1 MSIVF
6 DSDFGIL
13 KRTITDII
21 KSKREYLRVNYGINI
36 DDSNSSIYNII
47 ASSLGLIEEEVID
60 ELNLFFSKMK
70 PGGTYWTAIEKH
82 ISSKS
87 TTYSAVRSALLNLDG
102 IEYTNIKSSAG
113 KANIYLILREDLLD
127 TSKTNIN
134 KSEFKA
140 KLWETLYLTTP
151 SGTLLEGDIEIDGLN
166 PTGQLKSYK
175 ISLGKRKYVYMKVKY
190 KLDLKNYLY
199 LNIDSQI
206 RDIYFRIISNNYSD
220 MGISF
225 EYQDFFAPVNEVKGV
240 KSIEIKVCVKDTDT
254 QNISSIT
261 DSDFKKN
268 EDITISDDTLLLFN
282 TVDRLLIDI
291 DN

>member
-13 KRTITDII
+13 KRTIKDVVRA
-21 KSKREYLRVNYGINI
+21 KREYLRANYGINI
-36 DDSNSSIYNII
+36 DDSNSSIYNMI
-47 ASSLGLIEEEVID
+47 ASSLALIEEKVID

-70 PGGTYWTAIEKH
+70 PGGSYWTAIEKH

-87 TTYSAVRSALLNLDG
+87 ATYSAVRAALLNLNG
-102 IEYTNIKSSAG
+102 IEYANIKSSAG
-113 KANIYLILREDLLD
+113 KANIYLILKENLLD
-127 TSKTNIN
+127 AGKTTIN
-134 KSEFKA
+134 NPEFKA

-206 RDIYFRIISNNYSD
+206 RDIYSRIISNNYAD

-225 EYQDFFAPVNEVKGV
+225 EYQDFFAPVNEVKGI
-240 KSIEIKVCVKDTDT
+240 KFMEISTCVKDTDT
-254 QNISSIT
+254 ESISKINE
-261 DSDFKKN
+261 SDFQKN
-268 EDITISDDTLLLFN
+268 QDISINDDTMLIFN
-282 TVDRLLIDI
+282 TTERLIIGIDT
-291 DN
+291 

>member
-13 KRTITDII
+13 KRTIKDIVRA
-21 KSKREYLRVNYGINI
+21 KREYLRVNYGINI
-36 DDSNSSIYNII
+36 DDNQSSIYNII
-47 ASSLGLIEEEVID
+47 ASSLALIEEEIIN

-70 PGGTYWTAIEKH
+70 PGGTYWAAIEEH

-87 TTYSAVRSALLNLDG
+87 TTYSAVQSALLNLDG
-102 IEYTNIKSSAG
+102 VEYTNIKSSAG
-113 KANIYLILREDLLD
+113 KANIYLIVKEDLLD
-127 TSKTNIN
+127 SSKTNIN
-134 KSEFKA
+134 DFN
-140 KLWETLYLTTP
+140 LTIP

-166 PTGQLKSYK
+166 STGQRKSYK

-206 RDIYFRIISNNYSD
+206 RDIYSRIISNNYSD

-225 EYQDFFAPVNEVKGV
+225 EYQDFFAPVNEVKGI
-240 KSIEIKVCVKDTDT
+240 KFMEIRTCIKDTDT
-254 QNISSIT
+254 ESITKIT

-268 EDITISDDTLLLFN
+268 QDIAINDDTMLLFN
-282 TVDRLLIDI
+282 TTDRLLIDI
-291 DN
+291 G

>member
-13 KRTITDII
+13 KRTIKDIV
-21 KSKREYLRVNYGINI
+21 KTKREYLRSSYGIII
-36 DDSNSSIYNII
+36 DDNDSSIYNII
-47 ASSLGLIEEEVID
+47 ASSLALIEEEIID

-70 PGGTYWTAIEKH
+70 PGGSYWTAIEKH

-102 IEYTNIKSSAG
+102 VEYSNIKSSAG
-113 KANIYLILREDLLD
+113 KANVYLILKEDLLD
-127 TSKTNIN
+127 SSKSNIDN
-134 KSEFKA
+134 SEFKA

-166 PTGQLKSYK
+166 PTGQRKSYK

-206 RDIYFRIISNNYSD
+206 RNIYSRIISNNYSD

-225 EYQDFFAPVNEVKGV
+225 EYQDFFAPVNEVKGI
-240 KSIEIKVCVKDTDT
+240 KSIEIEACVKDSDT
-254 QNISSIT
+254 ENISSIT
-261 DSDFKKN
+261 SSDFKKN
-268 EDITISDDTLLLFN
+268 QDIAIDDDTLLIFN
-282 TVDRLLIDI
+282 TTDRLLIDI
-291 DN
+291 DS

>member
-13 KRTITDII
+13 KRTIKDIVR
-21 KSKREYLRVNYGINI
+21 SKREYLRSNYGINI

-47 ASSLGLIEEEVID
+47 AYSLALIEEEIIG

-70 PGGTYWTAIEKH
+70 PGGTYWTAIEEH

-87 TTYSAVRSALLNLDG
+87 TTYSEVRAALLNLNG
-102 IEYTNIKSSAG
+102 VEHANIKSSAG
-113 KANIYLILREDLLD
+113 KANIYLILKEDLLD
-127 TSKTNIN
+127 AGKTTIN
-134 KSEFKA
+134 NPEFKA

-166 PTGQLKSYK
+166 STGQLKSYK

-206 RDIYFRIISNNYSD
+206 RDIYSRIISNNYSD

-225 EYQDFFAPVNEVKGV
+225 EYQDFFAPVNEVKGI
-240 KSIEIKVCVKDTDT
+240 KFMEITACVKDTDT
-254 QNISSIT
+254 ESISKIS

-268 EDITISDDTLLLFN
+268 EDIAITDDTILLFN
-282 TVDRLLIDI
+282 TTERLLINI
-291 DN
+291 DT

>member
-13 KRTITDII
+13 KRTIVDIVR
-21 KSKREYLRVNYGINI
+21 SKREYLRINYGINI

-47 ASSLGLIEEEVID
+47 ASSLALIEEEIIN

-70 PGGTYWTAIEKH
+70 PGGAYWAAIEEH

-87 TTYSAVRSALLNLDG
+87 TTYSAVRTALLNLHG
-102 IEYTNIKSSAG
+102 IEHANIKSSAG
-113 KANIYLILREDLLD
+113 KANIYLILKEDLLD
-127 TSKTNIN
+127 TTKTNIN
-134 KSEFKA
+134 NPEFKA

-151 SGTLLEGDIEIDGLN
+151 SGTLLDGDIEIDGLN
-166 PTGQLKSYK
+166 STGQLKSYK
-175 ISLGKRKYVYMKVKY
+175 ISLGKRKYVYIKVKY

-206 RDIYFRIISNNYSD
+206 RNIYSRIISNNYSD

-225 EYQDFFAPVNEVKGV
+225 EYQDFFAPVNEVKGI
-240 KSIEIKVCVKDTDT
+240 KFMEIKVCVKDTNT
-254 QNISSIT
+254 ESISKIS
-261 DSDFKKN
+261 DSDFQTNK
-268 EDITISDDTLLLFN
+268 DIAINDDTMLLFN
-282 TVDRLLIDI
+282 TTERLLIDI
-291 DN
+291 DT

>member
-13 KRTITDII
+13 KRTIKDII

-102 IEYTNIKSSAG
+102 VEYTNIKSSAG

-206 RDIYFRIISNNYSD
+206 RNIYSRIISNNYSD

-268 EDITISDDTLLLFN
+268 EDINISDDTLLLFN

>member
-13 KRTITDII
+13 KRTIKDIVRA
-21 KSKREYLRVNYGINI
+21 KREYLRINYGINI
-36 DDSNSSIYNII
+36 DDSNSSIYNMI
-47 ASSLGLIEEEVID
+47 ASSLALIEEEVIN

-70 PGGTYWTAIEKH
+70 PGGSYWAAIEEH

-87 TTYSAVRSALLNLDG
+87 ATYSAVRAALLNLYG
-102 IEYTNIKSSAG
+102 VEYANIKSSAG
-113 KANIYLILREDLLD
+113 KANIYLILKEDLLD
-127 TSKTNIN
+127 AGKTTIN
-134 KSEFKA
+134 NSEFKA

-166 PTGQLKSYK
+166 PTGQRKSYK
-175 ISLGKRKYVYMKVKY
+175 ISLGKRKYVYMKGKY

-206 RDIYFRIISNNYSD
+206 RNIYSRIISNNYSD

-225 EYQDFFAPVNEVKGV
+225 EYQDFFAPVNEVKGI
-240 KSIEIKVCVKDTDT
+240 KFMEIKACVKDTDAES
-254 QNISSIT
+254 ISKIS
-261 DSDFKKN
+261 DSDFQAN
-268 EDITISDDTLLLFN
+268 QDIAINDDTMLIFN
-282 TVDRLLIDI
+282 TTERLLIGI
-291 DN
+291 DT

>member
-13 KRTITDII
+13 KRTIKDIVRA
-21 KSKREYLRVNYGINI
+21 KREYLRINYGINI
-36 DDSNSSIYNII
+36 DDSNSSIYNMI
-47 ASSLGLIEEEVID
+47 ASSLALIEEEVIN

-70 PGGTYWTAIEKH
+70 PGGSYWSAIEEH

-87 TTYSAVRSALLNLDG
+87 ATYSAVRAALLNLYG
-102 IEYTNIKSSAG
+102 VEYANIKSSAG
-113 KANIYLILREDLLD
+113 KANIYLILKEDLLD
-127 TSKTNIN
+127 AGKTTIN
-134 KSEFKA
+134 NPEFKA
-140 KLWETLYLTTP
+140 TLWETLYLTTP

-206 RDIYFRIISNNYSD
+206 RNIYSRIISNNYSD

-225 EYQDFFAPVNEVKGV
+225 EYQDFFAPVNEVKGI
-240 KSIEIKVCVKDTDT
+240 KFMEIKACVKDTDT
-254 QNISSIT
+254 ESISKIS
-261 DSDFKKN
+261 DSDFQTN
-268 EDITISDDTLLLFN
+268 QDITITDDTMLIFN
-282 TVDRLLIDI
+282 TTERLLIGI
-291 DN
+291 DT

>member
-6 DSDFGIL
+6 DSDFGVL
-13 KRTITDII
+13 KRTIKDIVR
-21 KSKREYLRVNYGINI
+21 SKREYLRVTYGINI

-47 ASSLGLIEEEVID
+47 ASSLALIEEEIIN

-70 PGGTYWTAIEKH
+70 PGGTYWAAIEEH

-87 TTYSAVRSALLNLDG
+87 TTYGAVRTALLNLNG
-102 IEYTNIKSSAG
+102 IEHANIKSSAG
-113 KANIYLILREDLLD
+113 KANIYLILKEDLLD
-127 TSKTNIN
+127 TNKTNIN
-134 KSEFKA
+134 NPEFKA

-151 SGTLLEGDIEIDGLN
+151 SGTLLDGDIEIDGLN
-166 PTGQLKSYK
+166 STGQLKSYK

-206 RDIYFRIISNNYSD
+206 RNIYSRIISNNYSD

-225 EYQDFFAPVNEVKGV
+225 EYQDFFVPVNEVKGI
-240 KSIEIKVCVKDTDT
+240 KFMEIKVCVKDTDT
-254 QNISSIT
+254 ESIS
-261 DSDFKKN
+261 K
-268 EDITISDDTLLLFN
+268 ISDGDFQTNQDFSINDDTILLFN
-282 TVDRLLIDI
+282 TTERLLIDI
-291 DN
+291 DT

>member
-13 KRTITDII
+13 KRTIKDIVRA
-21 KSKREYLRVNYGINI
+21 KREHLRANYGINI
-36 DDSNSSIYNII
+36 DDSNSSIYNMI
-47 ASSLGLIEEEVID
+47 ASSLALIEEEVID

-70 PGGTYWTAIEKH
+70 PGGSYWTAIEEH

-87 TTYSAVRSALLNLDG
+87 ATYSAVRAALLNLYG
-102 IEYTNIKSSAG
+102 IEYANIKSSAG
-113 KANIYLILREDLLD
+113 KANIYLILKEDLLD
-127 TSKTNIN
+127 AGKTTIN
-134 KSEFKA
+134 NPEFKA

-166 PTGQLKSYK
+166 PTGQHKSYK

-206 RDIYFRIISNNYSD
+206 RDIYSRIISNNYAD

-225 EYQDFFAPVNEVKGV
+225 EYQDFFAPVNEVKGI
-240 KSIEIKVCVKDTDT
+240 KFMEISACVKDTDT
-254 QNISSIT
+254 ESISKINE
-261 DSDFKKN
+261 SDFQKN
-268 EDITISDDTLLLFN
+268 QDITINDDTMLTFN
-282 TVDRLLIDI
+282 TTERLIIGIDT
-291 DN
+291 

>member
-13 KRTITDII
+13 KRTIKDIVRA
-21 KSKREYLRVNYGINI
+21 KREYLRINYGINI
-36 DDSNSSIYNII
+36 DDSNSSIYNMI
-47 ASSLGLIEEEVID
+47 ASSLALIEEEVIN

-70 PGGTYWTAIEKH
+70 PGGSYWSAIEEH

-87 TTYSAVRSALLNLDG
+87 ATYSAVRAALLNLYG
-102 IEYTNIKSSAG
+102 VEYANIKSSAG
-113 KANIYLILREDLLD
+113 KANIYLILKEDLLD
-127 TSKTNIN
+127 AGKTTIN
-134 KSEFKA
+134 NPEFKA

-206 RDIYFRIISNNYSD
+206 RNIYSRIISNNYSD

-225 EYQDFFAPVNEVKGV
+225 EYQDFFAPVNEVKGI
-240 KSIEIKVCVKDTDT
+240 KFMEIKACVKDTDAES
-254 QNISSIT
+254 ISKIS
-261 DSDFKKN
+261 DSDFQAN
-268 EDITISDDTLLLFN
+268 QDIAINDDTMLIFN
-282 TVDRLLIDI
+282 TTERLLIGI
-291 DN
+291 DT

>member
-13 KRTITDII
+13 KRTIKDIV
-21 KSKREYLRVNYGINI
+21 KSKREYLRVNYEINI
-36 DDSNSSIYNII
+36 DDNHSSIYNMI
-47 ASSLGLIEEEVID
+47 AYSLALIEEEIIN

-70 PGGTYWTAIEKH
+70 PGGSYWSAIEEH

-87 TTYSAVRSALLNLDG
+87 ATYSAVRAALLNLNG
-102 IEYTNIKSSAG
+102 VEYANIKSSAG
-113 KANIYLILREDLLD
+113 KANIYLILKENLLD
-127 TSKTNIN
+127 SSKTTIN
-134 KSEFKA
+134 NSKFKA
-140 KLWETLYLTTP
+140 KLWETLYLTIP

-166 PTGQLKSYK
+166 PTGQRKSYK

-206 RDIYFRIISNNYSD
+206 RNIYSRIISNNYSD

-225 EYQDFFAPVNEVKGV
+225 EYQDFFAPVNEVKGI
-240 KSIEIKVCVKDTDT
+240 KFMEISTCVKDTDT
-254 QNISSIT
+254 DSISKIS

-268 EDITISDDTLLLFN
+268 QDIAINDDTMLIFN
-282 TVDRLLIDI
+282 TTKRLIIGIDT
-291 DN
+291 

>member
-13 KRTITDII
+13 KRTIKDIVRA
-21 KSKREYLRVNYGINI
+21 KREYLRANYGINI
-36 DDSNSSIYNII
+36 DDSNSSIYNMI
-47 ASSLGLIEEEVID
+47 AFSLALIEEEVID

-70 PGGTYWTAIEKH
+70 PGGSYWTAIEEH

-87 TTYSAVRSALLNLDG
+87 ATYSAVRTALLNLNG
-102 IEYTNIKSSAG
+102 VEYANIKSSAG
-113 KANIYLILREDLLD
+113 KANIYLILKENLLD
-127 TSKTNIN
+127 AGKTTIN
-134 KSEFKA
+134 NPEFKA

-166 PTGQLKSYK
+166 STGQLKSYK

-199 LNIDSQI
+199 LNIDSKI
-206 RDIYFRIISNNYSD
+206 RDIYSRIISNNYAD

-225 EYQDFFAPVNEVKGV
+225 EYQDFFAPVNEVKGI
-240 KSIEIKVCVKDTDT
+240 KFMEISTCVKDTDT
-254 QNISSIT
+254 ESISSLN
-261 DSDFKKN
+261 DSDFQKN
-268 EDITISDDTLLLFN
+268 QDIAINDDTMLIFN
-282 TVDRLLIDI
+282 TTERLIIGIDT
-291 DN
+291 

>member
-13 KRTITDII
+13 KRTIKDIVRA
-21 KSKREYLRVNYGINI
+21 KREYLRINYGINI
-36 DDSNSSIYNII
+36 DDSNSSIYNMI
-47 ASSLGLIEEEVID
+47 ASSLALIEEEVIN

-70 PGGTYWTAIEKH
+70 PGGSYWSAIEEH

-87 TTYSAVRSALLNLDG
+87 ATYSAVRAALLNLYG
-102 IEYTNIKSSAG
+102 VEYANIKSSAG
-113 KANIYLILREDLLD
+113 KANIYLILKEDLLD
-127 TSKTNIN
+127 AGKTTIN
-134 KSEFKA
+134 NSEFKA

-151 SGTLLEGDIEIDGLN
+151 SGPLLEGDIEIDGLN
-166 PTGQLKSYK
+166 PTGQRKSYK

-206 RDIYFRIISNNYSD
+206 RNIYSRIISNNYSD

-225 EYQDFFAPVNEVKGV
+225 EYQDFFAPVNEVKGI
-240 KSIEIKVCVKDTDT
+240 KFMEIKACVKDTDT
-254 QNISSIT
+254 ESISKIS
-261 DSDFKKN
+261 DSDFQTN
-268 EDITISDDTLLLFN
+268 QDITITDDTMLIFN
-282 TVDRLLIDI
+282 TTERLLIGI
-291 DN
+291 DT

>member
-13 KRTITDII
+13 KRTIKDIVRA
-21 KSKREYLRVNYGINI
+21 KREYLRINYGINI
-36 DDSNSSIYNII
+36 DDSNSSIYNMI
-47 ASSLGLIEEEVID
+47 ASSLALIEEEVIN

-70 PGGTYWTAIEKH
+70 PGGSYWSAIEEH

-87 TTYSAVRSALLNLDG
+87 ATYSAVRAALLNLYG
-102 IEYTNIKSSAG
+102 VEYANIKSSAG
-113 KANIYLILREDLLD
+113 KANIYLILKEDLLD
-127 TSKTNIN
+127 AGKTTIN
-134 KSEFKA
+134 NPEFKA

-166 PTGQLKSYK
+166 PTGQRKSYK

-206 RDIYFRIISNNYSD
+206 RNIYSRIISNNYSD

-225 EYQDFFAPVNEVKGV
+225 EYQDFFAPVNEVKGI
-240 KSIEIKVCVKDTDT
+240 KFMEIKACVKDTDT
-254 QNISSIT
+254 ESISKIS
-261 DSDFKKN
+261 DSDFQTN
-268 EDITISDDTLLLFN
+268 QDIAINDDTMLIFN
-282 TVDRLLIDI
+282 TTERLLIGI
-291 DN
+291 DT

>member
-13 KRTITDII
+13 KRTIKDIVRA
-21 KSKREYLRVNYGINI
+21 KRECLRINYGINI
-36 DDSNSSIYNII
+36 DDSNSSIYNMI
-47 ASSLGLIEEEVID
+47 ASSLALIEEEVIN

-70 PGGTYWTAIEKH
+70 PGGSYWSAIEEH

-87 TTYSAVRSALLNLDG
+87 ATYSAVRAALLNLYG
-102 IEYTNIKSSAG
+102 VEYANIKSSAG
-113 KANIYLILREDLLD
+113 KANIYLILKEDLLD
-127 TSKTNIN
+127 AGKTTIN
-134 KSEFKA
+134 NPEFKA

-175 ISLGKRKYVYMKVKY
+175 ISLEKRKYVYMKVKY

-206 RDIYFRIISNNYSD
+206 RNIYSRIISNNYSD

-225 EYQDFFAPVNEVKGV
+225 EYQDFFAPVNEVKGI
-240 KSIEIKVCVKDTDT
+240 KFMEIKACIKDTDT
-254 QNISSIT
+254 KSISKIS
-261 DSDFKKN
+261 DSDFQTN
-268 EDITISDDTLLLFN
+268 QDIAINDDTMLIFN
-282 TVDRLLIDI
+282 TTERLLIGI
-291 DN
+291 DT

>member
-13 KRTITDII
+13 KRTIKDIVRA
-21 KSKREYLRVNYGINI
+21 KREYLRINYGINI
-36 DDSNSSIYNII
+36 DDSNSSIYNMI
-47 ASSLGLIEEEVID
+47 ASSLALIEEEVIN

-70 PGGTYWTAIEKH
+70 PGGSYWSAIEEH

-87 TTYSAVRSALLNLDG
+87 ATYSAVRAALLNLYG
-102 IEYTNIKSSAG
+102 VEYANIKSSAG
-113 KANIYLILREDLLD
+113 KANIYLILKEDLLD
-127 TSKTNIN
+127 AGKTTIN
-134 KSEFKA
+134 NPEFKA

-206 RDIYFRIISNNYSD
+206 RNIYSRIISNNYSD

-225 EYQDFFAPVNEVKGV
+225 EYQDFFAPVNEVKGI
-240 KSIEIKVCVKDTDT
+240 KFMEIKVCVKDIDT
-254 QNISSIT
+254 ESISKIS
-261 DSDFKKN
+261 DSDFQTN
-268 EDITISDDTLLLFN
+268 QDITITDDTMLIFN
-282 TVDRLLIDI
+282 TTERLLIGI
-291 DN
+291 DT

>member
-13 KRTITDII
+13 KRTIRDIVRT
-21 KSKREYLRVNYGINI
+21 KREYLRVNYGINI

-47 ASSLGLIEEEVID
+47 ASSLALIEEEIIN

-70 PGGTYWTAIEKH
+70 PGGTYWAAIEEH

-87 TTYSAVRSALLNLDG
+87 TTYSAVRSALLNLNG
-102 IEYTNIKSSAG
+102 VEHANIKSSAG
-113 KANIYLILREDLLD
+113 KANIYLILKEDLLD
-127 TSKTNIN
+127 TGKTNIN
-134 KSEFKA
+134 NPEFKA

-151 SGTLLEGDIEIDGLN
+151 SGTLLEGNIEIDGLN
-166 PTGQLKSYK
+166 STGQLKSYK

-206 RDIYFRIISNNYSD
+206 RNIYSRIISNNYSD

-225 EYQDFFAPVNEVKGV
+225 EYQDFFAPVNEIKG
-240 KSIEIKVCVKDTDT
+240 IRFMEIQACVKDTDSES
-254 QNISSIT
+254 ISKIS

-268 EDITISDDTLLLFN
+268 EDISINDDTMLIFN
-282 TVDRLLIDI
+282 TTDRLIIDI
-291 DN
+291 DT

>member
-13 KRTITDII
+13 KRTIKDIV
-21 KSKREYLRVNYGINI
+21 KSKREYLRVNYEINI
-36 DDSNSSIYNII
+36 DDNHSSIYNMI
-47 ASSLGLIEEEVID
+47 AYSLALIEEEIIN

-70 PGGTYWTAIEKH
+70 PGGSYWSAIEEH

-87 TTYSAVRSALLNLDG
+87 ATYSAVKAALLNLNG
-102 IEYTNIKSSAG
+102 VEHANIKSSAG
-113 KANIYLILREDLLD
+113 KANIYLILKENLLD
-127 TSKTNIN
+127 SSKTTIN
-134 KSEFKA
+134 NSKFKA
-140 KLWETLYLTTP
+140 KLWETLYLTIP

-166 PTGQLKSYK
+166 PTGQRKSYK

-206 RDIYFRIISNNYSD
+206 RNIYSRIISNNYSD

-225 EYQDFFAPVNEVKGV
+225 EYQDFFAPVNEVKGI
-240 KSIEIKVCVKDTDT
+240 KFMEISTCVKDTDT
-254 QNISSIT
+254 DSISKIS

-268 EDITISDDTLLLFN
+268 QDIAINDDTMLIFN
-282 TVDRLLIDI
+282 TTKRLIIGIDT
-291 DN
+291 

>member
-13 KRTITDII
+13 KRTIKDIVRT
-21 KSKREYLRVNYGINI
+21 KREYLRANYGINI
-36 DDSNSSIYNII
+36 DDSNSSIYNMI
-47 ASSLGLIEEEVID
+47 ASSLALIEEEVID

-70 PGGTYWTAIEKH
+70 PGGSYWTAIEEH

-87 TTYSAVRSALLNLDG
+87 ATYSAVRAALLNLHG
-102 IEYTNIKSSAG
+102 IEYANIKSSAG
-113 KANIYLILREDLLD
+113 KANIYLILKEDLLD
-127 TSKTNIN
+127 AGKTTIN
-134 KSEFKA
+134 NSEFKA

-166 PTGQLKSYK
+166 PTGQHKSYK

-206 RDIYFRIISNNYSD
+206 RDIYSRIISNNYAD

-225 EYQDFFAPVNEVKGV
+225 EYQDFFAPVNEVKGI
-240 KSIEIKVCVKDTDT
+240 KFMEISACVKDTDT
-254 QNISSIT
+254 
-261 DSDFKKN
+261 
-268 EDITISDDTLLLFN
+268 
-282 TVDRLLIDI
+282 
-291 DN
+291 

>member
-13 KRTITDII
+13 KRTIKDIVRA
-21 KSKREYLRVNYGINI
+21 KREYLRANYGINI
-36 DDSNSSIYNII
+36 DDSNSSIYNMI
-47 ASSLGLIEEEVID
+47 ASSLALIEEEVID

-70 PGGTYWTAIEKH
+70 PGGSYWTAIEEH

-87 TTYSAVRSALLNLDG
+87 ATYSAVRAALLNLYG
-102 IEYTNIKSSAG
+102 VEYANIKSSAG
-113 KANIYLILREDLLD
+113 KANIYLILKEELLD
-127 TSKTNIN
+127 SSKTTIN
-134 KSEFKA
+134 NSEFKA

-151 SGTLLEGDIEIDGLN
+151 SGTLLEGGIEIDGLN

-206 RDIYFRIISNNYSD
+206 RDIYSRIISNNYAD

-225 EYQDFFAPVNEVKGV
+225 EYQDFFAPVNEIKGI
-240 KSIEIKVCVKDTDT
+240 KFMEISACIKDTDT
-254 QNISSIT
+254 DSISSLN
-261 DSDFKKN
+261 DSDFQKN
-268 EDITISDDTLLLFN
+268 QDIAINDDTMLIFN
-282 TVDRLLIDI
+282 TTERLIIGIDT
-291 DN
+291 

>member
-13 KRTITDII
+13 KRTIKDII

-102 IEYTNIKSSAG
+102 VEYTNIKSSAG

-206 RDIYFRIISNNYSD
+206 RNIYSRIISNNYSD

-240 KSIEIKVCVKDTDT
+240 KSIEIKVCVKDTAT

>member
-13 KRTITDII
+13 KRTIKDIV
-21 KSKREYLRVNYGINI
+21 KSKKEYLRNNYGINI
-36 DDSNSSIYNII
+36 DDNNGSIYNII
-47 ASSLGLIEEEVID
+47 AYSLALIEEEVIN

-70 PGGTYWTAIEKH
+70 PGGSYWNAIEKH

-87 TTYSAVRSALLNLDG
+87 TTYSAVKSALLNLDG
-102 IEYTNIKSSAG
+102 VEYANIKSSAG
-113 KANIYLILREDLLD
+113 KANIYLIVKEDLLD
-127 TSKTNIN
+127 RGKTNIEN
-134 KSEFKA
+134 SEFKA

-166 PTGQLKSYK
+166 PAGQRKSYK

-190 KLDLKNYLY
+190 KLALKNYVY

-206 RDIYFRIISNNYSD
+206 RDIYSRIISNNYSD

-225 EYQDFFAPVNEVKGV
+225 EYQDFFAPVNEVKGIGAIV
-240 KSIEIKVCVKDTDT
+240 IETCVKDSDT
-254 QNISSIT
+254 ENISKIT
-261 DSDFKKN
+261 GSDFKKN
-268 EDITISDDTLLLFN
+268 QDIAITDDTILLFN

-291 DN
+291 EK